1 MLVRTEM
8 YACQSHSGHGN
19 ASAPSSTMVV
29 PSVEN
34 LPGKAVNHNSDFELS
49 ITHYSGVIVRAI
61 SSKTMKLVRL
71 RTGFDV
77 HQNQCGNALHTEG

>member
-1 MLVRTEM
+1 MPVSQWPRKCVGAEFNYGCAVCGKL
-8 YACQSHSGHGN
+8 AWQS
-19 ASAPSSTMVV
+19 
-29 PSVEN
+29 
-34 LPGKAVNHNSDFELS
+34 VNHNSDFELS
-49 ITHYSGVIVRAI
+49 ITHYSGVIVTAI

>member
-1 MLVRTEM
+1 MLVRMEM

-19 ASAPSSTMVV
+19 ASAPSSTLVV

-34 LPGKAVNHNSDFELS
+34 LPSKAS
-49 ITHYSGVIVRAI
+49 ITIRTLNYSGVIVRAI